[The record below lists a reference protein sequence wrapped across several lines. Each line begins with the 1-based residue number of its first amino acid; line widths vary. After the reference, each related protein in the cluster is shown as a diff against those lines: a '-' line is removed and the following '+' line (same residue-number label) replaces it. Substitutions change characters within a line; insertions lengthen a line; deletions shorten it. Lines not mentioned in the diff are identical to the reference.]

1 MLGLILALLSGF
13 SYAFATSFIRRGMSH
28 SGESYSP
35 LPINISIGTLFFT
48 VALFVSGSAGE
59 LSSISWLG
67 IGALTA
73 AGVIH
78 FIIGRFLIFTGIRL
92 IGTNK
97 AVPISSSSILI
108 AALIGVFFLGEPLT
122 VPLGVAVLLIVG
134 GVALIST
141 AGESGVVKPGIPRGS
156 LAKGVLAALGG
167 ALCWGLA
174 PVLMKIGLREVDTP
188 VVALFLTNISAFTIV
203 CFSLFHPSNR
213 QRLRNLN
220 RTALRYIITAGLI
233 GGIGAMMLR
242 MTALDYSP
250 VSVVEPLI
258 GSAHNLFIFPVSF
271 LINRK
276 IESFGLRVIIG
287 AIATVVGIFLI
298 F

>member
-1 MLGLILALLSGF
+1 MVGLVLALLAGL
-13 SYAFATSFIRRGMSH
+13 SYAFSNSFIRRGMSH

-48 VALFVSGSAGE
+48 VVLFVSGNAGE

-97 AVPISSSSILI
+97 AIPISSSSILI
-108 AALIGVFFLGEPLT
+108 AALIGVFFLEEPLT

-141 AGESGVVKPGIPRGS
+141 SGESSVVRPVMPRGS
-156 LAKGVLAALGG
+156 LATGVLAAFGG
-167 ALCWGLA
+167 ALCWGLS
-174 PVLMKIGLREVDTP
+174 PVLMKIGLREVSTP
-188 VVALFLTNISAFTIV
+188 LVALFLTYISAFAIV
-203 CFSLFHPSNR
+203 GFSLFRISNR

-233 GGIGAMMLR
+233 GSIGATMLR
-242 MTALDYSP
+242 MTALDFSP
-250 VSVVEPLI
+250 VSVVEPLV
-258 GSAHNLFIFPVSF
+258 GSAQNLFIFPVSF

-276 IESFGLRVIIG
+276 IESFGIKVVTGVI
-287 AIATVVGIFLI
+287 AIVIGIFLI